1 LTRLDPATRAIAY
14 VPQNYGLFPHL
25 AVVEQLCFPVGAD
38 LNSARRWIERLGLQ
52 GLENRRPAELSLGQQ
67 QRVALARALVRPAD
81 LLMLDEPFSALDA
94 PLRLLLR
101 NELLSLQEEIA
112 LTTMLVTHDPM
123 EAALLADELLV
134 LDAGQ
139 VLQSGPT
146 RDVFA
151 RPANETVARLL
162 GAENVGEGL
171 AISEDSIAIGNDVIL
186 GVSGPALRPGQRVG
200 WSFPAAC
207 ARLAAGGRYQ
217 GLVEH
222 VSFVGTERRLLVCLG
237 DARVRL
243 FGAQSDRLSADSCR
257 FDIDL
262 DSVQVWPLE

>member
-1 LTRLDPATRAIAY
+1 
-14 VPQNYGLFPHL
+14 
-25 AVVEQLCFPVGAD
+25 
-38 LNSARRWIERLGLQ
+38 
-52 GLENRRPAELSLGQQ
+52 
-67 QRVALARALVRPAD
+67 
-81 LLMLDEPFSALDA
+81 
-94 PLRLLLR
+94 
-101 NELLSLQEEIA
+101 
-112 LTTMLVTHDPM
+112 M